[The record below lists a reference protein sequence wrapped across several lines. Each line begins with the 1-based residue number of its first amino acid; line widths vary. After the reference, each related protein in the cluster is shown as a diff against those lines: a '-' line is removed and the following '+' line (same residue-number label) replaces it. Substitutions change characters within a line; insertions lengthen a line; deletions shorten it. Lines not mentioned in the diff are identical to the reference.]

1 MLRMVARWLLPGSI
15 YDWGRG
21 LAHRRRQ
28 GRYQRLP
35 GVSEA
40 AFRRLLAED
49 LRLASGQVVFV
60 HLSLAGLR
68 LEFPFYR
75 VLSLLREAVGEEGTL
90 LFPSTQLK
98 ERPETWLA
106 RGEVFDVRATPTTMG
121 VIPEFARRQQGAC
134 RSLHPTHSVAALG
147 PLAEE
152 LTGTHPDSP
161 YPCGESSPYYKAALA
176 SGRIIGLGVDPSVLT
191 FVHCVEDLWRERFP
205 VETRSSCLYQGRVLD
220 LAGRERVVPTLVAH
234 PRIRWREIP
243 RYVQRH
249 VPPWICAVHRRHGA
263 WFYAAEAGPLLRRM
277 EELAG
282 QGITIYSRLIYRG
295 SPADRPLSW
304 LARWLG

>member
-1 MLRMVARWLLPGSI
+1 M
-15 YDWGRG
+15 
-21 LAHRRRQ
+21 HRRRQ
-28 GRYQRLP
+28 REYERLP
-35 GVSEA
+35 GISEVD
-40 AFRRLLAED
+40 FRRLLLED
-49 LRLASGQVVFV
+49 LGLASGQVVFIHV
-60 HLSLAGLR
+60 SLARLR

-106 RGEVFDVRATPTTMG
+106 RDEVFDVRATPTTMG
-121 VIPEFARRQQGAC
+121 AIPEFARRRQGAC

-152 LTGTHPDSP
+152 LTRTHPDSP

-176 SGRIIGLGVDPSVLT
+176 GGRIVGLGVDPSVLT

-205 VETRSSCLYQGRVLD
+205 VETRSPRLYQGRVLD
-220 LAGRERVVPTLVAH
+220 PDGRERVVPTLVSH

-249 VPPWICAVHRRHGA
+249 VPSAICAVHRRHGA
-263 WFYAAEAGPLLRRM
+263 WFYVAEAGPLFRCM

-282 QGITIYSRLIYRG
+282 QGITIYSRLVYRG
-295 SPADRPLSW
+295 CPANRPLSW